1 MFVEPGSHGE
11 AALQDQEEVGQVAR
25 EWRAREDSEVG
36 QYDEEDHEAS
46 PMQTHVGPG
55 EHGGA

>member
-1 MFVEPGSHGE
+1 MEPGSHGE